1 MLGMLGDTRLE
12 FASMTEAQLK
22 EEVQTG
28 LKLQDEYDRLLDQ
41 LVACYKR
48 IVEGACS
55 MGRERFVAEVGGEMI
70 QIITTD
76 STHQAVESGRR
87 REASS
92 ANIN

>member
-1 MLGMLGDTRLE
+1 
-12 FASMTEAQLK
+12 
-22 EEVQTG
+22 
-28 LKLQDEYDRLLDQ
+28 
-41 LVACYKR
+41 
-48 IVEGACS
+48 

-92 ANIN
+92 ANID

>member
-48 IVEGACS
+48 IVEGAS
-55 MGRERFVAEVGGEMI
+55 RWVVSDLSPKWVA
-70 QIITTD
+70 
-76 STHQAVESGRR
+76 R
-87 REASS
+87 
-92 ANIN
+92 